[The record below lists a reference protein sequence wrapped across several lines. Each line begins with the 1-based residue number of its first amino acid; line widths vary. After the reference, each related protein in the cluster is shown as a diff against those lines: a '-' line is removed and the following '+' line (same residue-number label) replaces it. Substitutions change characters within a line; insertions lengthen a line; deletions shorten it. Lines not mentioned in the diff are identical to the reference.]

1 LVYLEANVKFQL
13 ENAAG
18 VNGDAGDDSA
28 APGRALRVNRLSLH
42 DQIVQTIRE
51 MILMGELPP
60 GSVISESALCAS
72 LGVSRTP
79 LREALKVLASENLVQ
94 LRPHRTPL
102 VSNVNPE
109 EVTEL
114 FELLSIIEPAAG
126 ALACQ
131 RASNAEIDV
140 LYQMHE
146 QLTAFYNA
154 RERMRYFS
162 ANQAIHYEIVRLA
175 GNKAMLTTYDA
186 LQSRVLRARSV
197 ANLSLERWTES
208 VAEHAALIR
217 AFCDRDDAGVSRLLC
232 AHLQETS
239 VAVLRSLHAAEEKPV
254 L

>member
-1 LVYLEANVKFQL
+1 VKLQL
-13 ENAAG
+13 D
-18 VNGDAGDDSA
+18 NGAPLQSDASDDLT
-28 APGRALRVNRLSLH
+28 APGRAAPRVHRLSLH
-42 DQIVQTIRE
+42 EQIVQTVRD

-131 RASNAEIDV
+131 RASTAEIDK
-140 LYQMHE
+140 LYKMHE
-146 QLTAFYNA
+146 ELTSLYNA
-154 RERMRYFS
+154 RERILYFG

-175 GNKAMLTTYDA
+175 GNKAMLTTYDS

-197 ANLSLERWTES
+197 ANLNHDRWTES

-217 AFCDRDDAGVSRLLC
+217 AFCNRDDTGVSKLLY
-232 AHLQETS
+232 AHIRETS
-239 VAVLRSLHAAEEKPV
+239 VAVLRSLHVAEEKPV